1 MANAISCL
9 LQKRTSLQ
17 KTSPVLLSLFK
28 KFSRFPR
35 FLQKVDIFST
45 HCFASTGIMQFQ
57 VSKKTLQQQVRPPIR
72 EKKLKNQDRILY
84 VKGLFN
90 PPPTE
95 TSESV
100 MGTKVLDQWRNVLSL
115 GVLTAF
121 LMLMMMVSIIGDYGI
136 LSSHQLQ
143 ERKEI
148 LEQNIKDL
156 KNKEMLMREEIHA
169 LKNSPTFIAV
179 VARRELG
186 WVKENERVYFFNQEK
201 KSL

>member
-1 MANAISCL
+1 
-9 LQKRTSLQ
+9 
-17 KTSPVLLSLFK
+17 
-28 KFSRFPR
+28 
-35 FLQKVDIFST
+35 
-45 HCFASTGIMQFQ
+45 MQFQ
-57 VSKKTLQQQVRPPIR
+57 VSKNASTTGSSSNTR
-72 EKKLKNQDRILY
+72 KKLKNQDRILY

-156 KNKEMLMREEIHA
+156 KIRKC
-169 LKNSPTFIAV
+169 
-179 VARRELG
+179 
-186 WVKENERVYFFNQEK
+186 
-201 KSL
+201 

>member
-1 MANAISCL
+1 
-9 LQKRTSLQ
+9 
-17 KTSPVLLSLFK
+17 
-28 KFSRFPR
+28 
-35 FLQKVDIFST
+35 
-45 HCFASTGIMQFQ
+45 MQFQ
-57 VSKKTLQQQVRPPIR
+57 VSKKTLQHQVRPPIR

-143 ERKEI
+143 ERKEN
-148 LEQNIKDL
+148 LEQNLEDL
-156 KNKEMLMREEIHA
+156 KKRP
-169 LKNSPTFIAV
+169 NSAGAEVINICNADCSFCGYGKGENGKAADP
-179 VARRELG
+179 R
-186 WVKENERVYFFNQEK
+186 VKQKIDIKIK
-201 KSL
+201 KIKLVIKFAKKLLL

>member
-1 MANAISCL
+1 MQKVEYILYSLFCINGNHAISG
-9 LQKRTSLQ
+9 
-17 KTSPVLLSLFK
+17 F
-28 KFSRFPR
+28 
-35 FLQKVDIFST
+35 
-45 HCFASTGIMQFQ
+45 
-57 VSKKTLQQQVRPPIR
+57 KKTLQQQVRPPIR

-169 LKNSPTFIAV
+169 LKNSPTFIAA

>member
-1 MANAISCL
+1 M
-9 LQKRTSLQ
+9 
-17 KTSPVLLSLFK
+17 
-28 KFSRFPR
+28 
-35 FLQKVDIFST
+35 
-45 HCFASTGIMQFQ
+45 
-57 VSKKTLQQQVRPPIR
+57 
-72 EKKLKNQDRILY
+72 
-84 VKGLFN
+84 
-90 PPPTE
+90 
-95 TSESV
+95 
-100 MGTKVLDQWRNVLSL
+100 SL

-143 ERKEI
+143 DRKEI

-156 KNKEMLMREEIHA
+156 KNKEMLMREEILA
-169 LKNSPTFIAV
+169 LKNSPTFIAA

>member
-1 MANAISCL
+1 
-9 LQKRTSLQ
+9 
-17 KTSPVLLSLFK
+17 
-28 KFSRFPR
+28 
-35 FLQKVDIFST
+35 
-45 HCFASTGIMQFQ
+45 MQFQ
-57 VSKKTLQQQVRPPIR
+57 LSKKTLQQQVRPPIR
-72 EKKLKNQDRILY
+72 EKKLKNQDRLLY

-136 LSSHQLQ
+136 LSSYQLQ

-156 KNKEMLMREEIHA
+156 KNKEVDARAEYLTEPHPKISWWLELCRHLRGLDAVESVLGANLILIMSHLIVKHA
-169 LKNSPTFIAV
+169 SDGLSVVWHQDNTYWHGVKGSDITCLLYTSPSP
-179 VARRELG
+179 RD
-186 WVKENERVYFFNQEK
+186 
-201 KSL
+201 

>member
-1 MANAISCL
+1 
-9 LQKRTSLQ
+9 
-17 KTSPVLLSLFK
+17 
-28 KFSRFPR
+28 
-35 FLQKVDIFST
+35 
-45 HCFASTGIMQFQ
+45 MQFQ

-121 LMLMMMVSIIGDYGI
+121 LMLMIMVSIIGDYGL
-136 LSSHQLQ
+136 LSSHELQ
-143 ERKEI
+143 ERKEF
-148 LEQNIKDL
+148 LEQNL
-156 KNKEMLMREEIHA
+156 KYLENFSDGFLSE
-169 LKNSPTFIAV
+169 LKY
-179 VARRELG
+179 EL
-186 WVKENERVYFFNQEK
+186 E
-201 KSL
+201 